1 MTHQWDE
8 FSKSLAE
15 DSLPRRQ
22 SLRLLGAALAGAV
35 LGPFGG
41 SAAWAG
47 KQDPCQA
54 FCNRCSNKTQRNQCL
69 AACQACNGNTSR
81 LAGSCGNYTCC
92 ATAVCN
98 GACSDLRSNPNC
110 GACGNDCRVY
120 GETCCGSYCADLA
133 NDVEN
138 CGRCGVRCDLTG
150 PYEYGACV
158 EGVCVYEC
166 VDGALDCGDGMCT
179 YLGSDPNN
187 CGGCGQVCAEGEV
200 CSGGACCNPTISDCF
215 GSSDP
220 CVFPF
225 IMCGGGCVDPTSDPD
240 NCGGCGVRCGETA
253 VCIGGFCESGW

>member
-1 MTHQWDE
+1 MTYPWDE

-22 SLRLLGAALAGAV
+22 SLRWLGAALAGAV

-41 SAAWAG
+41 GAAWGG
-47 KQDPCQA
+47 KQDPCQT

-120 GETCCGSYCADLA
+120 GETCCGNYCADLK
-133 NDVEN
+133 NDFDN
-138 CGRCGVRCDLTG
+138 CGSCGFHCPDPG
-150 PYEYGACV
+150 PFEFGECIGGACHYACV
-158 EGVCVYEC
+158 EGAVTCNGEC
-166 VDGALDCGDGMCT
+166 SVLD
-179 YLGSDPNN
+179 SDPNN
-187 CGGCGQVCAEGEV
+187 CGACGNVCPGPNPHCSQGVCGSCVGYCPEGWCGGDGCGGE
-200 CSGGACCNPTISDCF
+200 C
-215 GSSDP
+215 P
-220 CVFPF
+220 CPDGF
-225 IMCGGGCVDPTSDPD
+225 ICVGDGLNMCVPM
-240 NCGGCGVRCGETA
+240 
-253 VCIGGFCESGW
+253 